1 MNRQVFAQV
10 SPGSLHTVIGKRRM
24 EVIVNKFGDV
34 YGWDQGTELRQ
45 LPPAC
50 AVRVFR
56 SQAKQAQSRTP
67 SHPQNL
73 HGQLLVQTY
82 CTSYWTFNRSLAVSS
97 VVAGPINTHFQG
109 PGPYR
114 ERTMLITSCAR
125 NLVLHPK
132 YIAGC
137 SRAILE
143 AASELC
149 WKQGSTRCRQTFQ
162 PVFPAGRHRRWKTAS
177 PDRFG
182 KPSRIPTV
190 HLPLYCALPLHPS
203 TQWLTPGS
211 LGARSPSARSPSRP
225 CRLPCPVRKQA
236 GRSRRAPAPTRGQ
249 STQPRFLIPRPK
261 SMKPIHPRQYLSAPR
276 ARICAPRPAAVTP

>member
-10 SPGSLHTVIGKRRM
+10 STGSLHTVIEKRRM

-50 AVRVFR
+50 AVRVLR
-56 SQAKQAQSRTP
+56 SHAKQAQSRTP
-67 SHPQNL
+67 SHPERPWLAPRPDVL
-73 HGQLLVQTY
+73 HQSLDLQPLASCLLRRRR
-82 CTSYWTFNRSLAVSS
+82 SY
-97 VVAGPINTHFQG
+97 NTHFQG

-143 AASELC
+143 SASELC

-162 PVFPAGRHRRWKTAS
+162 PVLSAGNHRRWLKTS
-177 PDRFG
+177 
-182 KPSRIPTV
+182 
-190 HLPLYCALPLHPS
+190 
-203 TQWLTPGS
+203 
-211 LGARSPSARSPSRP
+211 
-225 CRLPCPVRKQA
+225 
-236 GRSRRAPAPTRGQ
+236 
-249 STQPRFLIPRPK
+249 IPR
-261 SMKPIHPRQYLSAPR
+261 SIREA
-276 ARICAPRPAAVTP
+276 